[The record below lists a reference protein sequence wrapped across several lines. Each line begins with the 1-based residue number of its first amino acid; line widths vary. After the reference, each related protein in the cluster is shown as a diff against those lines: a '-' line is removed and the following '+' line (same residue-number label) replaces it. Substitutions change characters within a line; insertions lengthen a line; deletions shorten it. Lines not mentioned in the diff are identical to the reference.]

1 MPELHFF
8 IEREPS
14 PVGEMLIV
22 TDEQDQLRALDW
34 HDYEDRFLLLVRRQ
48 YPGHN
53 IQFHEATK
61 GSTAT
66 PALQA
71 YFNGDLNAVDQLITA
86 TGGTDF
92 QREVW
97 QALREIPAGETLSYG
112 ELSQRIGRPKAMR
125 AVGMANG
132 ANPISIVVPCHR
144 VIGANRSLTGYGG
157 GLDRKRWLLEHEQRL
172 SPSIPQSG
180 RLPGF

>member
-34 HDYEDRFLLLVRRQ
+34 HDYEERFLLLVRRQ
-48 YPGHN
+48 YPGHH
-53 IQFHEATK
+53 IEFHEATQR
-61 GSTAT
+61 STAT

-71 YFNGDLNAVDQLITA
+71 YFKGDLNAVDQLITA
-86 TGGTDF
+86 TGGTEF

-112 ELSQRIGRPKAMR
+112 ELSQRIGRPKAVR

-157 GLDRKRWLLEHEQRL
+157 GLDRKRWLLQHEQTL
-172 SPSIPQSG
+172 SPTIPQSG